1 MKKEKAVK
9 YLGLIDE
16 AMEDLFKN
24 GYIDLDDYSE
34 KSVKKARKALG
45 LATAQ
50 LSEDYAGCHLSGE
63 QQGCVSLDSQG
74 ENHKREGD
82 NPSTDPFDNPK
93 INGYQMRR
101 KSEETSSK
109 APKRRN
115 IFEMIVRKR

>member
-9 YLGLIDE
+9 YLGFIDE
-16 AMEDLFKN
+16 ALTDLLKN
-24 GYIDLDDYSE
+24 GYIDLADYSG

-45 LATAQ
+45 FATAQ

-63 QQGCVSLDSQG
+63 QQGCVSLQG
-74 ENHKREGD
+74 ENHKREED
-82 NPSTDPFDNPK
+82 NPSTDPFNNHE

>member
-9 YLGLIDE
+9 YLGFIDE
-16 AMEDLFKN
+16 ALTDLLKN

-63 QQGCVSLDSQG
+63 QHGCVSLQS
-74 ENHKREGD
+74 ENHKREKD
-82 NPSTDPFDNPK
+82 NPSTDPFDNPE
-93 INGYQMRR
+93 INGYQMQG

-109 APKRRN
+109 TPKRRN